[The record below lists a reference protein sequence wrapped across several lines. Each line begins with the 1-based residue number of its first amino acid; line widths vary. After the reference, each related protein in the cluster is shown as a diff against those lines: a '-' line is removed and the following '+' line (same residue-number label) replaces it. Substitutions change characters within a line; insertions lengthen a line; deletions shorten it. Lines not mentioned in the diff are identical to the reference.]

1 MGWRRG
7 PGTTEAEQAITKKRG
22 RTYIPDREEM
32 NERNRPMR
40 EAAEAKKHPPKVRKK
55 RK

>member
-7 PGTTEAEQAITKKRG
+7 PAPDAERTKRQG
-22 RTYIPDREEM
+22 RTSIPTREVM
-32 NERNRPMR
+32 NEINRPMR
-40 EAAEAKKHPPKVRKK
+40 EAAEMKKHPPKVRKK